1 MSPWLPISLYW
12 KINSPF
18 SIRHSPELINS
29 SSPSFIRSR
38 SFPSFIGCYPFSLW
52 NTHPSHHYRIH
63 SQVRTGARRSCLPGR
78 KTKTEGLFVTS
89 LRRWPFLSLTFTGL
103 KKSVQRWKE
112 KHPAILER
120 SELDFPWKINQP
132 KTFLIVWSGST
143 SFSFPQEQKRLS
155 TYSQK
160 RKNQVLFDFDFC
172 ETYSTL
178 KWHLRESCK

>member
-1 MSPWLPISLYW
+1 MSPLLPISLYW

-89 LRRWPFLSLTFTGL
+89 LRRWPFLSLTLTI
-103 KKSVQRWKE
+103 QWTE
-112 KHPAILER
+112 KVGPKMEGKASSHSWEIGIRLSLE
-120 SELDFPWKINQP
+120 DQP
-132 KTFLIVWSGST
+132 TQDLSYSLESKPGST

-172 ETYSTL
+172 
-178 KWHLRESCK
+178 